1 MSRVPEEGFIFK
13 LENYIVIFFRFRSD
27 IVIRD
32 TLDSNE
38 NTTSIKSSYDTI
50 HHHRERKA
58 SRNLAEW
65 IAPNLHA
72 KPVFA

>member
-13 LENYIVIFFRFRSD
+13 LENYIVFFFRFRSD
-27 IVIRD
+27 IV

-38 NTTSIKSSYDTI
+38 NTTSMKSSYDTI